1 MKFAKLAVLAVA
13 VSLTAC
19 GSMNSA
25 KGPIA
30 DQKLA
35 TSFVSEKI
43 KIETNCSWFGMGS
56 DCQLVAIESTG
67 TAVSFGNTANNRR
80 IAMKRAEMQ
89 ANVNVAEFLSKEVSS
104 NRVNETIA
112 KNIEKA
118 TDRVRSG
125 KADGST
131 VEMNDQEAKNI
142 SLQENQ
148 NTTAVTLTETIRT
161 SSRAILKGFVKI
173 EEKVVGDQEVAVTI
187 RWDKNSDSTA
197 SQLRKRFGN

>member
-1 MKFAKLAVLAVA
+1 MKFRNTILLASVLA
-13 VSLTAC
+13 LTAC
-19 GSMNSA
+19 GSMNGG

-43 KIETNCSWFGMGS
+43 KIETKCSWFGMGS

-67 TAVSFGNTANNRR
+67 TAVSYGGTANNRR
-80 IAMKRAEMQ
+80 IALKRAEMQ
-89 ANVNVAEFLSKEVSS
+89 ANVNVSEFLSKEVSS
-104 NRVNETIA
+104 NRVNETLA

-131 VEMNDQEAKNI
+131 VEMTDQEAKNI

-148 NTTAVTLTETIRT
+148 NTTAVTLTETLRT
-161 SSRAILKGFVKI
+161 SSRAILKGFVKVK
-173 EEKVVGDQEVAVTI
+173 EEVVGDQEVAVTI
-187 RWDKNSDSTA
+187 RWDAQSETA
-197 SQLRKRFGN
+197 RNQLARRMQ

>member
-19 GSMNSA
+19 GSMNSG

-30 DQKLA
+30 DQKLS

-43 KIETNCSWFGMGS
+43 KIETKCSWFGMGS

-67 TAVSFGNTANNRR
+67 TAVSFGGTANNRR

-89 ANVNVAEFLSKEVSS
+89 ANVNVSEFLSKEVSS

-131 VEMNDQEAKNI
+131 VEMTDQEAKNI

-148 NTTAVTLTETIRT
+148 NTTAVTLTETLRT

-173 EEKVVGDQEVAVTI
+173 KEEVVGDQEVAVTI
-187 RWDKNSDSTA
+187 RWDAQSEAARNSLA
-197 SQLRKRFGN
+197 RRMQ

>member
-1 MKFAKLAVLAVA
+1 MKFAKFAVLAVA

-19 GSMNSA
+19 GSMNSG

-43 KIETNCSWFGMGS
+43 KIETKCSWFGMGS

-67 TAVSFGNTANNRR
+67 TAVSFGGTANNRR

-89 ANVNVAEFLSKEVSS
+89 ANVNVSEFLSKEVSS

-131 VEMNDQEAKNI
+131 VEMTDQEAKNI

-148 NTTAVTLTETIRT
+148 NTTAVTLTETLRT

-187 RWDKNSDSTA
+187 RWDAQSDAARNSLA
-197 SQLRKRFGN
+197 RKMQ